1 MRMRFKPYARPELLA
16 TPWHAHEPAANK
28 GCWRSQFARPEQPM
42 HLELGCGKGGFLAR
56 LAAAHPEVNYLGI
69 DITDKVLIL
78 AKRKI
83 EALYAEAGRP
93 VDNVLIMSLNIERI
107 LDAFSRQ
114 DAVQRIYINFCNP
127 WSKNAG
133 SNKHRLTHPRQL
145 LQYRALMPEGS
156 EIYFKTDDD
165 DLFRDSLGYFPA
177 AGFEITWQTF
187 DLHKNE
193 PDWNLR
199 TEHEGMF
206 SEQGIPIKA
215 LIARKGPDSSVT
227 WVEPKELA
235 RRLEPEEEADPAGE
249 VQE

>member
-16 TPWHAHEPAANK
+16 CDFHVHEPLTHA
-28 GCWRSQFARPEQPM
+28 GHWHELYARPEQPL
-42 HLELGCGKGGFLAR
+42 HLELGCGKGGFLSQ
-56 LAAAHPEVNYLGI
+56 LAPLHPDINYLGI

-78 AKRKI
+78 AKRKV
-83 EALYAEAGRP
+83 EAAYAAAQLP
-93 VDNVLIMSLNIERI
+93 PDNVKIASLDIER
-107 LDAFSRQ
+107 LSGVFSPA
-114 DAVQRIYINFCNP
+114 DTVQR
-127 WSKNAG
+127 
-133 SNKHRLTHPRQL
+133 
-145 LQYRALMPEGS
+145 
-156 EIYFKTDDD
+156 
-165 DLFRDSLGYFPA
+165 LGYFPA

-235 RRLEPEEEADPAGE
+235 RRLEPEEEAAPAGE

>member
-16 TPWHAHEPAANK
+16 CDFHVHEPLTH
-28 GCWRSQFARPEQPM
+28 GGHWHELYARPDQPW
-42 HLELGCGKGGFLAR
+42 HLELGCGNGGFLAQI
-56 LAAAHPEVNYLGI
+56 APAHPDINYLGI

-78 AKRKI
+78 AKRKV
-83 EALYAEAGRP
+83 EAAYAERGIPA
-93 VDNVLIMSLNIERI
+93 DNVKIASLDIER
-107 LDAFSRQ
+107 LGNAFTPDDRVS
-114 DAVQRIYINFCNP
+114 RIYINFCNP

-145 LQYRALMPEGS
+145 LQYRSLMDEGA
-156 EIYFKTDDD
+156 EIWFKTDDD
-165 DLFRDSLGYFPA
+165 DLFRDSLSYFPA

-215 LIARKGPDSSVT
+215 LIARKGPDSAVT
-227 WVEPKELA
+227 WVEPKALA
-235 RRLEPEEEADPAGE
+235 KQQEGE
-249 VQE
+249 DAAE